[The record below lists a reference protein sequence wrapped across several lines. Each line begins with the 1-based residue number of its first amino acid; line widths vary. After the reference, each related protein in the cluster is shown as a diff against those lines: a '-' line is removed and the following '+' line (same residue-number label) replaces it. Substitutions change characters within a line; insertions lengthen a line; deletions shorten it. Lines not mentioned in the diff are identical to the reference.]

1 MQPGQTAVPGDLFS
15 GALSPE
21 LGWTSGTHLT
31 GEGKTTWTGLCS
43 VGDLSES
50 QVLGTFL
57 ARTET
62 PLCVKLHT
70 EHRGTGSLILS
81 VGC

>member
-1 MQPGQTAVPGDLFS
+1 MTNTDPTVNQYYTIGDISFI
-15 GALSPE
+15 
-21 LGWTSGTHLT
+21 
-31 GEGKTTWTGLCS
+31 
-43 VGDLSES
+43 
-50 QVLGTFL
+50 LGTFL